1 MWGQIDDDG
10 NKKLSYDEFKNCI
23 IDHNIDLNRDEAA
36 ELFKMFDQDGSG
48 QIDFNEFLLEI
59 RVFCANFFFLSKLVI
74 LIFFF

>member
-10 NKKLSYDEFKNCI
+10 NKKLSYEEFKKCI

-59 RVFCANFFFLSKLVI
+59 RVFYTHLFQFNL
-74 LIFFF
+74 